1 MEKEESKSVIEAIL
15 FAAGREVSIQEL
27 SMALEKPTEEI
38 ESIIKECKKTIK
50 QEE

>member
-38 ESIIKECKKTIK
+38 ESIIKEM
-50 QEE
+50 QED

>member
-38 ESIIKECKKTIK
+38 ESIIKEM
-50 QEE
+50 QE